1 MLVRG
6 LKGGEMEVGI
16 VLMVVVQRLYVKG
29 VLEESG

>member
-1 MLVRG
+1 MRG
-6 LKGGEMEVGI
+6 PERGEVGVGV